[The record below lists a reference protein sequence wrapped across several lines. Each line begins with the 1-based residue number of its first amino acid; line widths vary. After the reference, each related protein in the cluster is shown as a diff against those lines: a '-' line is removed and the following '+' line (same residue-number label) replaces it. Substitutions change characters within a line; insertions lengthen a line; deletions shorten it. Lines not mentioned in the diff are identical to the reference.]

1 MQKMA
6 DPKYADLPGI
16 AYDQVDVYET
26 TDLPECEQFQI
37 YSEDETDTIEKL
49 HISATEAFNKFKGK
63 HVVNK
68 GIDFSD
74 RISLKPRTGYK
85 FGDWEL
91 PRDGEKETPIQKY
104 QRLQCEIKDLYE
116 EVNDIKDK
124 AKDEEETKSVLD
136 IISQVQVLEKQ
147 LDALKLDECLGADL
161 VAILSDPQGT
171 RLKQLVSQI
180 EAFKQTS
187 ILASETDSKE
197 QSTEVGKSTEPNVLK
212 YQMNYL
218 PEKARMQE
226 AARIALLEQRLC
238 TLENV
243 IGTTSDKLSKFSQN
257 LKCQGVMEAVQE
269 LGAKASLLDTY
280 QLDIIESRLAS
291 LIHRMDTIAQKKT
304 QLALDSEQEQ
314 KISEMYDIMKQTETL
329 SQILPQTVNR
339 MLALS
344 AIHQQAAEFNKSLA
358 RLEELQS
365 QITTDLE
372 SNKSLLKGVQDSFAS
387 NLDIIK
393 NNIESLDERIK
404 KLNK

>member
-1 MQKMA
+1 MA
-6 DPKYADLPGI
+6 DPKYAYLPGI

-37 YSEDETDTIEKL
+37 YPEDETDSIEKL

-63 HVVNK
+63 NVVSK
-68 GIDFSD
+68 GVDFSD
-74 RISLKPRTGYK
+74 RVSIKPRTGYK

-91 PRDGEKETPIQKY
+91 PGEGEKETPIQKY

-116 EVNDIKDK
+116 EVNDLKEK
-124 AKDEEETKSVLD
+124 AKDEEEVKSVLD
-136 IISQVQVLEKQ
+136 IISQVQILGKQ
-147 LDALKLDECLGADL
+147 LDSLKLEECLGADL
-161 VAILSDPQGT
+161 VATLSDPQGT
-171 RLKQLVSQI
+171 RLKQLISQI

-187 ILASETDSKE
+187 ILTSEPDMKV
-197 QSTEVGKSTEPNVLK
+197 QSTETEKSGEPNVLK
-212 YQMNYL
+212 YQMTYL

-238 TLENV
+238 TLESV

-304 QLALDSEQEQ
+304 ALALDSEQEQ

-329 SQILPQTVNR
+329 SQVLPQTVNR

-344 AIHQQAAEFNKSLA
+344 SIHQQAAEFNKSLT

-372 SNKSLLKGVQDSFAS
+372 SNKSLLKGVQESFAS
-387 NLDIIK
+387 NLEIIK

-404 KLNK
+404 KLSK